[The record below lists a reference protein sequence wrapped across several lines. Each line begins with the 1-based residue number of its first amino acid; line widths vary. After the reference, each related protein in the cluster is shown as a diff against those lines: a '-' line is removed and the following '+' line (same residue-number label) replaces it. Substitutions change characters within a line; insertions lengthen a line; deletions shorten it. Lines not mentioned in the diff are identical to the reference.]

1 MVSHPRNDDIIIDG
15 RAAPRKSRRVVVARF
30 MAVWVF
36 VVLLYFLWEA
46 STYRGLYAL
55 LSEWQFEQF
64 GHYLPVL
71 TFAFLAIL
79 FGSPAA
85 WLFRARRRA
94 DSRILTDR
102 TGREAAIQTGSN
114 FRRILF
120 AFAGGLA
127 GAALV
132 TLFWTLT
139 LPRIT
144 PPHRTITVGAPD
156 SVAPKPGAAILRGRI
171 VYTRTAAFA
180 QDLWITRRGVRFAP
194 VLSAVG
200 NEKPRTIRYFVE
212 LLPTDVPDP
221 RLDNLDNAVLSR
233 SGVLFADA
241 LPGSIVRLYR
251 YAGYTVESP
260 YYVLYASGRTIR
272 WPYYVTAA
280 QLATAALIMFLAGLF
295 QHGHLRRASREDAPE
310 IVG

>member
-1 MVSHPRNDDIIIDG
+1 MANQSRPGDIVIDG
-15 RAAPRKSRRVVVARF
+15 RAPAKRPKRVVVARVL
-30 MAVWVF
+30 AVWVF
-36 VVLLYFLWEA
+36 IVLIYFLWEA

-64 GHYLPVL
+64 GHYLPIL
-71 TFAFLAIL
+71 TFAFLALL

-94 DSRILTDR
+94 DSPVLADR
-102 TGREAAIQTGSN
+102 TGHEAAIVTGSN

-132 TLFWTLT
+132 TLLWTLT
-139 LPRIT
+139 LPRMT
-144 PPHRTITVGAPD
+144 PPQRTITVGAPD
-156 SVAPKPGAAILRGRI
+156 SIDPPRGPATIRGRI

-194 VLSAVG
+194 VLSATG
-200 NEKPRTIRYFVE
+200 DERPRTIRYFVE
-212 LLPTDVPDP
+212 LLPTDQPDP
-221 RLDNLDNAVLSR
+221 RVDMDRAVLAR
-233 SGVLFADA
+233 SGVLLRDA

-260 YYVLYASGRTIR
+260 YHVLYASSRTLR
-272 WPYYVTAA
+272 WPYYVTAI
-280 QLATAALIMFLAGLF
+280 QLAVAALILLLAGLF
-295 QHGHLRRASREDAPE
+295 QHGHVRHVARQGDGV
-310 IVG
+310 VG

>member
-1 MVSHPRNDDIIIDG
+1 MVIHPGREGMIIDG
-15 RAAPRKSRRVVVARF
+15 RAPRRQPRRVVVARLLGL
-30 MAVWVF
+30 WVF
-36 VVLLYFLWEA
+36 LVLLYFLWEA
-46 STYRGLYAL
+46 SEYRGLYAL

-94 DSRILTDR
+94 DRPVLGDR
-102 TGREAAIQTGSN
+102 TGRAAAIATGSN

-120 AFAGGLA
+120 AFSGGLL

-132 TLFWTLT
+132 TLLWTLT
-139 LPRIT
+139 LPRMAPTTRI
-144 PPHRTITVGAPD
+144 ITVGAPD
-156 SVAPKPGAAILRGRI
+156 SIAPARGPATLRGHI
-171 VYTRTAAFA
+171 LYTRTAAFA

-194 VLSAVG
+194 VLAAAG
-200 NEKPRTIRYFVE
+200 QERPRTIRYFVE

-221 RLDNLDNAVLSR
+221 RMEQAVLER
-233 SGVLFADA
+233 SGVLLRDA

-260 YYVLYASGRTIR
+260 YHVLYASGRTIR
-272 WPYYVTAA
+272 WPYYVTAV
-280 QLATAALIMFLAGLF
+280 QLAVAALILFLAGLF
-295 QHGHLRRASREDAPE
+295 QHGHLRAADRRSADL
-310 IVG
+310 ID